1 MKVFDALVLGLGALG
16 SAVLLQ
22 LARRGIRVLGVD
34 RLAPPHTQGSSHGE
48 TRITRCAIGEGEHF
62 TPLALRSHVLW
73 REIESETGAKLLTTP
88 GVLVL
93 SSPARTSFT
102 HVEDFFAN
110 TVAAARR
117 YHIAHEILDA
127 EAIRRRYGQFCVR
140 DDEIGYF
147 EPGGGFLRPESCLS
161 AQLELAR
168 RHGAEIHVNER
179 VLSFAPRR
187 ADVVVTTDRDTY
199 VAGQLVVAAGPW
211 LPELLDSSFAGHF
224 RVYRQAQFWFADP
237 AGLFGAGRF
246 PVFIWELSG
255 RSQSI
260 YGFPDIDGAG
270 VKIATEQ
277 FDSTTTAAAPEI
289 GISASES
296 AAMHAT
302 YIAPFLPQLSATCTR
317 ASTCLYTVTADFG
330 FVVDQHP
337 QSDRVILA
345 SCCSGHGFKHSPAL
359 GEAIAGLI
367 VDGRSPTDLGSFKLA
382 RLSVH

>member
-16 SAVLLQ
+16 SAALLQ

-161 AQLELAR
+161 AQLEQAR
-168 RHGAEIHVNER
+168 PWIQRRPSICAGA
-179 VLSFAPRR
+179 
-187 ADVVVTTDRDTY
+187 
-199 VAGQLVVAAGPW
+199 
-211 LPELLDSSFAGHF
+211 
-224 RVYRQAQFWFADP
+224 
-237 AGLFGAGRF
+237 
-246 PVFIWELSG
+246 
-255 RSQSI
+255 
-260 YGFPDIDGAG
+260 
-270 VKIATEQ
+270 
-277 FDSTTTAAAPEI
+277 
-289 GISASES
+289 
-296 AAMHAT
+296 
-302 YIAPFLPQLSATCTR
+302 
-317 ASTCLYTVTADFG
+317 
-330 FVVDQHP
+330 
-337 QSDRVILA
+337 
-345 SCCSGHGFKHSPAL
+345 
-359 GEAIAGLI
+359 
-367 VDGRSPTDLGSFKLA
+367 
-382 RLSVH
+382 

>member
-1 MKVFDALVLGLGALG
+1 MKAFDALVLGLGALG

-22 LARRGIRVLGVD
+22 LARRGIRVLGVV

-73 REIESETGAKLLTTP
+73 REIESETGAKLLTTR

-102 HVEDFFAN
+102 HVENFFAN
-110 TVAAARR
+110 TVAAARK

-127 EAIRRRYGQFCVR
+127 EAIRRRYGQFRIR

-147 EPGGGFLRPESCLS
+147 EPGGGFLRPEACLA

-168 RHGAEIHVNER
+168 HHGAEIHVNER

-187 ADVVVTTDRDTY
+187 ADVVVTTDKDTY

-211 LPELLDSSFAGHF
+211 LPELLDASLARHF
-224 RVYRQAQFWFADP
+224 RIYRQALFWFADL

-255 RSQSI
+255 RRQSI
-260 YGFPDIDGAG
+260 YGFPDIDGNG

-277 FDSTTTAAAPEI
+277 FDLATTAAAPGSEV
-289 GISASES
+289 GASEP
-296 AAMHAT
+296 AAMHAA
-302 YIAPFLPQLSATCTR
+302 YVAPFLPQLSATCTR

-330 FVVDQHP
+330 FVLDRHP
-337 QSDRVILA
+337 ESGRVIIA

-359 GEAIAGLI
+359 GEAVAEIIAN
-367 VDGRSPTDLGSFKLA
+367 GRSSIDLRPFEFA
-382 RLSVH
+382 RLSVY

>member
-1 MKVFDALVLGLGALG
+1 MKAFDVVVLGLGAVG

-22 LARRGIRVLGVD
+22 LARRGVRALGVD
-34 RLAPPHTQGSSHGE
+34 RLTPPHTRGSSHGE

-73 REIESETGAKLLTTP
+73 REIERETGTNLLTTR

-102 HVEDFFAN
+102 HVENFFAN
-110 TVAAARR
+110 TVAAARK

-127 EAIRRRYGQFCVR
+127 DSIRQRYGQFKIH

-147 EPGGGFLRPESCLS
+147 EPGGGFLRPEACLS

-168 RHGAEIHVNER
+168 RHGAEIHVDER
-179 VLSFAPRR
+179 VLNFVPRA

-199 VAGQLVVAAGPW
+199 VAEQLVVAAGPW
-211 LPELLDSSFAGHF
+211 LPELLDTNLARLF
-224 RVYRQAQFWFADP
+224 RICRQVLFWFADP
-237 AGLFGAGRF
+237 QGLFGVDRF

-255 RSQSI
+255 RKQSI
-260 YGFPDIDGAG
+260 YGFPDIDGSG
-270 VKIATEQ
+270 VKVATEQ
-277 FDSTTTAAAPEI
+277 FDSTTTAASAESEI
-289 GISASES
+289 GAIES
-296 AAMHAT
+296 AAMHGA
-302 YIAPFLPQLSATCTR
+302 YVAPFLPELSATCTR
-317 ASTCLYTVTADFG
+317 TTTCLYTVTADFG
-330 FVVDQHP
+330 FVVDRHP
-337 QSDRVILA
+337 ESDRVILA

-359 GEAIAGLI
+359 GEAIAQLI
-367 VDGRSPTDLGSFKLA
+367 VNAGSPIDLRPFKLA